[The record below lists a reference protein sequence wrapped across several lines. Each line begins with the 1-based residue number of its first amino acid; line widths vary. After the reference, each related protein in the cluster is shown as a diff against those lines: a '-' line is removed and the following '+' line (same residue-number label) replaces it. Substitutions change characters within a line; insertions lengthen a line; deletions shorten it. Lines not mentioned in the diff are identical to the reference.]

1 MLLMVNREFLPNYI
15 RYPNLTQSPL
25 LLSGSVEHH
34 HRLAAQ
40 RGRGADARPGPR
52 ALLADVALGGDQH
65 CAGAVGDAARVAG
78 GVKVPDLLRGR
89 VRDDG
94 DLIERLAIA
103 SGRL

>member
-1 MLLMVNREFLPNYI
+1 MSISTGSLPN
-15 RYPNLTQSPL
+15 
-25 LLSGSVEHH
+25 V
-34 HRLAAQ
+34 AV
-40 RGRGADARPGPR
+40 ARMRAPGPR
-52 ALLADVALGGDQH
+52 ARLADVALGGDQH